1 MGTRRPTARGSPH
14 NVTQVVIL
22 IHGAPACG
30 KLTTARALAAASEM
44 PVLHNHLTFN
54 AARVLFPKV
63 GDPRLNELH
72 RALRLTMI
80 EHALAGGIEAFI
92 LTLVYSEAE
101 SAGHVADIR
110 TTLGRHQALLV
121 PVYLACPPEVLLER
135 VVMPD
140 RAAEDKLL
148 STERLETL
156 LAEHD
161 YEPINDPNTL
171 VVSNANRS
179 ARSVAQAILAH
190 VGNVKA
196 AE

>member
-1 MGTRRPTARGSPH
+1 
-14 NVTQVVIL
+14 VTQVVIL

-30 KLTTARALAAASEM
+30 KLTTARALAADSEM

-110 TTLGRHQALLV
+110 TVLGRHQALLV
-121 PVYLACPPEVLLER
+121 PVYLACPPEVLFER

-140 RAAEDKLL
+140 RAVEDKLL

-179 ARSVAQAILAH
+179 ARSVAQTILSH
-190 VGNVKA
+190 VRNVKA